1 MTHKLHINAYFIV
14 FFAFFRQIQQIFML
28 SLLHLKTFL
37 VAHPG
42 ARTWC
47 HACRGGRCAAAIL
60 SDRSSSADNKYKI
73 L

>member
-1 MTHKLHINAYFIV
+1 MRVLLFSLPFYQRKTLKYEIFRS
-14 FFAFFRQIQQIFML
+14 FAHFVDNI
-28 SLLHLKTFL
+28 

>member
-1 MTHKLHINAYFIV
+1 MRILLFPLPFSHRKTLKHEFFC
-14 FFAFFRQIQQIFML
+14 FFA
-28 SLLHLKTFL
+28 L

>member
-1 MTHKLHINAYFIV
+1 MRILLFSLHFYQRKALKYEIFSS
-14 FFAFFRQIQQIFML
+14 FAHFVDNI
-28 SLLHLKTFL
+28 